1 MICQSEEA
9 FLKSIRSAKYFKEV
23 KKRDFQAEHALYTPG
38 LDENHG
44 SSDFVHDIWICY
56 KVQSTKFC

>member
-44 SSDFVHDIWICY
+44 SSDFVHDI
-56 KVQSTKFC
+56 